1 MLSSIWLLPHTDKR
15 TECSKTFQFFFLR
28 KAQIL
33 YFFKCE
39 ISGFLHLTILKE
51 NTDVSQ
57 IQCTDWIQSMGL
69 PLVTF
74 IPDSLGNA
82 DNIFLSL

>member
-1 MLSSIWLLPHTDKR
+1 MLSSIWLLPHIDKR

-28 KAQIL
+28 KAQNL
-33 YFFKCE
+33 FFFKCE
-39 ISGFLHLTILKE
+39 ISGCLYFTILKE

-57 IQCTDWIQSMGL
+57 IQCTGWIKSMGL

-82 DNIFLSL
+82 DNIFPSL